1 MLDQD
6 SSYDGD
12 SFRNKPLGGTESS
25 FVSLAEAFSNLG
37 HNVTALTRI
46 DKVKIIEGVNWKPL
60 DFNFKDC
67 DLFIAN
73 RAPELLSKAP
83 VGSKKLLWLH
93 NPGNY
98 LNKLRNFKSLLL
110 KNIVVVCCGNY
121 HLSTV
126 PFWLRSR
133 TIKIPLCLPSQLLE
147 FKTDRNIVPDPISIF
162 SSNPERGLIW
172 LAKLWNAE
180 IAVNVPGAKLCLFAG
195 HETYGGRKKDKI
207 SNILDSIRELNSSC
221 IEVNKP
227 VTKNELFKKL
237 ILSRAM
243 LYQGDEVETF
253 CLAVAEAQAL
263 GVPAVVKSIG
273 SLPERVK
280 HNVTGFVV
288 NNDEDFVK
296 AAISVLTDDKLW
308 EEMKNNSLKMQRNNS
323 WNKVAKKFISSTV

>member
-12 SFRNKPLGGTESS
+12 SLRNKPLGGTESS
-25 FVSLAEAFSNLG
+25 FVSLAEAFADLG
-37 HNVTALTRI
+37 HNVTALTKI
-46 DKVKIIEGVNWKPL
+46 DKVKTIEGVKWKPL
-60 DFNFKDC
+60 DFNFKNC
-67 DLFIAN
+67 DLYIAN

-83 VGSKKLLWLH
+83 VGSKKILWLH

-98 LNKLRNFKSLLL
+98 LNKLRNLKRLLF
-110 KNIVVVCCGNY
+110 KNIIVVCCGDY
-121 HLSTV
+121 HLSTI

-133 TIKIPLCLPSQLLE
+133 TIKIPLGLPNE
-147 FKTDRNIVPDPISIF
+147 IFKLKIETNIIPDPISIY

-172 LAKLWNAE
+172 LVKLWNDK
-180 IAVNVPGAKLCLFAG
+180 IAVNIPGAKLRLFAG

-207 SNILDSIRELNSSC
+207 SNILDSIRKFNSSY

-227 VTKNELFKKL
+227 ITKNDLFKKI
-237 ILSRAM
+237 ILSRVM
-243 LYQGDEVETF
+243 LYKGDEGETF
-253 CLAVAEAQAL
+253 CLSVAEAQAL

-308 EEMKNNSLKMQRNNS
+308 KKMKNNSLKMQRDNS
-323 WNKVAKKFISSTV
+323 WNKVAKKFISSIV

>member
-6 SSYDGD
+6 NSYDGD

-110 KNIVVVCCGNY
+110 KNIVVVCCGDY

-133 TIKIPLCLPSQLLE
+133 TIKIPLGLPSQLLE
-147 FKTDRNIVPDPISIF
+147 FKTDKNIVPDPISIF

-172 LAKLWNAE
+172 LAKLWNDE

-237 ILSRAM
+237 ILSRVM
-243 LYQGDEVETF
+243 LYQGDEGETF